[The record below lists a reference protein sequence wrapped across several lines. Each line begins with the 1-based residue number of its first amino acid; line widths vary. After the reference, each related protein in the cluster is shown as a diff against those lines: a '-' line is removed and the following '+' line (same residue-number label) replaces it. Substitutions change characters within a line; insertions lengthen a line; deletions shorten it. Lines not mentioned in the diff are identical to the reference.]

1 MSVALSIAALAVSLG
16 SALIAVRAV
25 RAASRSADAA
35 SRSAAAASRSAAA
48 AESSGR
54 RARPPQLA
62 ILLSDHVL
70 APNDKVIYRV
80 RNDGPQD
87 LDGVVVHP
95 PRPPDRIT
103 YPIAITGAGWA
114 DDEIGL
120 GPLAMTQETRFTLCC
135 GTARDVPEFRV
146 VIECRAGTDEWLL
159 TQLLPP
165 PRGSQGE
172 S

>member
-35 SRSAAAASRSAAA
+35 SRSADA
-48 AESSGR
+48 AESSDR
-54 RARPPQLA
+54 RARTPRLA

-146 VIECRAGTDEWLL
+146 VIEC
-159 TQLLPP
+159 
-165 PRGSQGE
+165 
-172 S
+172 

>member
-35 SRSAAAASRSAAA
+35 SRSADA
-48 AESSGR
+48 AESSDR
-54 RARPPQLA
+54 RARTPQLA

>member
-35 SRSAAAASRSAAA
+35 SRSADAASRSADAASRSADA
-48 AESSGR
+48 AESSDR
-54 RARPPQLA
+54 RARTPRLA

-146 VIECRAGTDEWLL
+146 VIEC
-159 TQLLPP
+159 
-165 PRGSQGE
+165 
-172 S
+172 